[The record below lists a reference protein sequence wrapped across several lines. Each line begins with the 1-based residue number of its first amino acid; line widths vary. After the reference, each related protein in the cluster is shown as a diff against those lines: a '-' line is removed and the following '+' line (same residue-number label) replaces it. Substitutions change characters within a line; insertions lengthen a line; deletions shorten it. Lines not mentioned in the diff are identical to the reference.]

1 MVNPPTDR
9 KEIAQPAVGGPVKP
23 RGNAPATPMMVQYLK
38 LKEAHSDCLLF
49 YRMGDFYE
57 MFLDDAVAASA
68 ALDITLTKR
77 GSYKGEDIPMCGVP
91 VHAADGYLARLIKN
105 GFRVAICEQMEDPA
119 EAKKR
124 GSKSLVRR
132 ELVRLVT
139 PGTLTEDSLLNA
151 RANNYLAALGRAG
164 REHALAWLDISTG
177 EFFLQTVNP
186 FSPASL
192 SAALARVGPGEILV
206 PEKTYHLESF
216 QMIWS
221 EWEDA
226 AVPLPDSRFDS
237 TNAIRRLETLFGV
250 STMDSFGD
258 FSRAELAAAGAL
270 VDYVELTQVGEM
282 PHLSAPKSLAAGAL
296 MDIDAATR
304 RNLELTVTLSGDRQG
319 SLLATIDQTVSGF
332 GARLLASRLNAPVT
346 DIEIISSRLDAVSW
360 FLERSNVR
368 ESVQAVLRKCP
379 DFERALSRVSVNRA
393 GPRDIAAIRD
403 GLAAASELS
412 VILRDHVDAAPAGLI
427 EAFAALGQHGP
438 LVDLLQR
445 SLGVTLPLN
454 ARDGG
459 FIAEGYSPSLDELK
473 QIGSESRRL
482 ITNLEAKYK
491 EQTGAETLKIK
502 NNNVLGYFIEV
513 STRQAEKIG
522 DDFIHRQ
529 SMANA
534 MRFSSPE
541 LAQLARHISES
552 GDRAQALELEIFN
565 DLIHAVVKKSQT
577 ISAEA
582 SGLAALDVAAAFA
595 KLAVDR
601 HYCRPDVVDG
611 TAFNV
616 VKGRHPVVE
625 AVLDADG
632 QTAFAANDCNLN
644 DAQRVWLVTGPNMA
658 GKSTFLRQNAL
669 IVVMAQI
676 GSFVPAESAELG
688 VIDRLFSRVGAADDL
703 ARGRSTFMVE
713 MVETASILNQATERS
728 FVILDEIGRG
738 TATFDG
744 LSIAWAAVEHVHE
757 NNKCRALFATHYHE
771 LVALSNR
778 LDALKPFTMR
788 VKEWEGDVIFLHEI
802 AAGAADRSYGI
813 HVAKLAGLPAT
824 VIRRAEQVLATL
836 ERGEQSGG
844 VTKLTDDLPLFA
856 GMSEPLKAPAKCSSE
871 VEGAVASA
879 NPDEM
884 SPRDALEFLYK
895 LKKIDGDGSA
905 Q

>member
-1 MVNPPTDR
+1 MVTYPAESKKT
-9 KEIAQPAVGGPVKP
+9 AQPIKSGPAKP
-23 RGNAPATPMMVQYLK
+23 GKGSPATPMMVQYLK
-38 LKEAHSDCLLF
+38 LKEAYSDCLLF

-57 MFLDDAVAASA
+57 MFFDDAVAASA

-77 GSYKGEDIPMCGVP
+77 GTHKGEDIPMCGVP
-91 VHAADGYLARLIKN
+91 VHAADGYLARLIKL

-132 ELVRLVT
+132 DVVRLVT
-139 PGTLTEDSLLNA
+139 PGTLTEDSLLNV

-164 REHALAWLDISTG
+164 SEHALAWLDISTG
-177 EFFLQTVNP
+177 EFFLQTINP
-186 FSPASL
+186 FLPASL
-192 SAALARVGPGEILV
+192 SAMLARVGPGEILV
-206 PEKTYHLESF
+206 PEKIYQIESF

-221 EWEDA
+221 EWESA
-226 AVPLPDSRFDS
+226 IVPLPDSRFDS
-237 TNAIRRLETLFGV
+237 TNAIRRLQLLFDV

-270 VDYVELTQVGEM
+270 LDYVELTQVGEM
-282 PHLSAPKSLAAGAL
+282 PHLSAPKSLTTGA
-296 MDIDAATR
+296 MMEIDTATR
-304 RNLELTVTLSGDRQG
+304 RNLELSVTLSGDRQG
-319 SLLATIDQTVSGF
+319 SLLATIDETVSGL

-346 DIEIISSRLDAVSW
+346 DKEIISDRLDAVSW
-360 FLERSNVR
+360 FLEKSNVR
-368 ESVQAVLRKCP
+368 DSVRAALLKCP
-379 DFERALSRVSVNRA
+379 DFERALSRVSVHRA
-393 GPRDIAAIRD
+393 GPRDIAVIRD
-403 GLAAASELS
+403 GLMAASEMV
-412 VILRDHVDAAPAGLI
+412 VILRDYSDTVPTGLTG
-427 EAFAALGQHGP
+427 ALALLGKHGP
-438 LVDLLQR
+438 LVCLLQR
-445 SLGVTLPLN
+445 SLGDNLPLN

-459 FIAEGYSPSLDELK
+459 FIAEGYSSELDELRK
-473 QIGSESRRL
+473 IGGEGRRL
-482 ITNLEAKYK
+482 IASLEAKYK

-534 MRFSSPE
+534 MRFSSTE
-541 LAQLARHISES
+541 LAELARRISES
-552 GDRAQALELEIFN
+552 GERTKLLELEIF
-565 DLIHAVVKKSQT
+565 DELVHKVVAKSQT
-577 ISAEA
+577 ISLEA
-582 SGLAALDVAAAFA
+582 SGLAALDVAAALA
-595 KLAVDR
+595 TLAVNR
-601 HYCRPDVVDG
+601 RYCRPKVVDG
-611 TAFNV
+611 TTFSV
-616 VKGRHPVVE
+616 IKGRHPVVE
-625 AVLDADG
+625 AVSHADD
-632 QTAFAANDCNLN
+632 QTAFVANDCNLN
-644 DAQRVWLVTGPNMA
+644 DAQRLWLVTGPNMA

-669 IVVMAQI
+669 IAIMAQI

-688 VIDRLFSRVGAADDL
+688 IIDRLFSRVGAADDL

-771 LVALSNR
+771 LVALSKR
-778 LDALKPFTMR
+778 LDALRPFTMR

-802 AAGAADRSYGI
+802 SAGAADRSYGI
-813 HVAKLAGLPAT
+813 HVAKLAGLPET
-824 VIRRAEQVLATL
+824 VIRRAEQVLVAL
-836 ERGEQSGG
+836 EQGEQSSG
-844 VTKLTDDLPLFA
+844 VTKLKNDLPLFA
-856 GMSEPLKAPAKCSSE
+856 AMAEPPQSRENRRSE
-871 VEGAVASA
+871 VESCVASI

-895 LKKIDGDGSA
+895 LKKITVDGSA
-905 Q
+905 

>member
-1 MVNPPTDR
+1 MVTYTAKSKVAARPTNSG
-9 KEIAQPAVGGPVKP
+9 PAKLG
-23 RGNAPATPMMVQYLK
+23 RRSPATPMMAQYLK

-77 GSYKGEDIPMCGVP
+77 GTYKGEDIPMCGVP
-91 VHAADGYLARLIKN
+91 VHAADGYLARLIKM

-132 ELVRLVT
+132 DVVRLVT
-139 PGTLTEDSLLNA
+139 PGTLTEDSLLNV

-164 REHALAWLDISTG
+164 SEHALAWLDISTG
-177 EFFLQTVNP
+177 EFFLQTISP
-186 FSPASL
+186 FSPASF
-192 SAALARVGPGEILV
+192 SAMLARVGPGEILV
-206 PEKTYHLESF
+206 PEKIYQIESF

-221 EWEDA
+221 EWESA

-237 TNAIRRLETLFGV
+237 TNAIRRLELLFGV

-282 PHLSAPKSLAAGAL
+282 PHLSAPKGLATDAL
-296 MDIDAATR
+296 MEIDAATR
-304 RNLELTVTLSGDRQG
+304 RNLELTATLSGDRQG
-319 SLLATIDQTVSGF
+319 SLLATIDETVSGF

-346 DIEIISSRLDAVSW
+346 DIDIISDRLDAVSW

-368 ESVQAVLRKCP
+368 DSVRAALLKCP

-403 GLAAASELS
+403 GLVAASEIV
-412 VILRDHVDAAPAGLI
+412 VILRDYVDTAPVGLTG
-427 EAFAALGQHGP
+427 ALALLGKHGP
-438 LVDLLQR
+438 LVCLLQR
-445 SLGVTLPLN
+445 SLGDNLPLN

-459 FIAEGYSPSLDELK
+459 FIAEGYSSELDELRK
-473 QIGSESRRL
+473 IGGEGRRL
-482 ITNLEAKYK
+482 IASLEAKYK

-534 MRFSSPE
+534 MRFSSTE
-541 LAQLARHISES
+541 LAELARRISES
-552 GDRAQALELEIFN
+552 GERTKLLELEIF
-565 DLIHAVVKKSQT
+565 DELVHSVVAKSQT
-577 ISAEA
+577 ISSEA

-595 KLAVDR
+595 KLAVNR
-601 HYCRPDVVDG
+601 RYCRPSVVGG
-611 TAFNV
+611 TTFSV

-625 AVLDADG
+625 AVLDSDD
-632 QTAFAANDCNLN
+632 QTAFVANDCNLN

-669 IVVMAQI
+669 IAIMAQI
-676 GSFVPAESAELG
+676 GSFVPAESADLG
-688 VIDRLFSRVGAADDL
+688 IIDRLFSRVGAADDL

-778 LDALKPFTMR
+778 LDGLKPFTMR
-788 VKEWEGDVIFLHEI
+788 VKEWHGDVIFLHEVS
-802 AAGAADRSYGI
+802 AGAADRSYGI
-813 HVAKLAGLPAT
+813 HVAKLAGLPET
-824 VIRRAEQVLATL
+824 VIRRAEQVLVAL
-836 ERGEQSGG
+836 EQGEQSSG
-844 VTKLTDDLPLFA
+844 VTKLTNDLPLFA
-856 GMSEPLKAPAKCSSE
+856 SMVELPQAREKGQSE
-871 VEGAVASA
+871 VESVVASI
-879 NPDEM
+879 NPDDL

-895 LKKIDGDGSA
+895 LKKITIDGSA
-905 Q
+905 